1 MRCLREEVVQRE
13 DEEGRRERESPEDA
27 VACEYGAGEGRDADA
42 EYARSKGFV
51 WGNEPSLHLNVS
63 T

>member
-27 VACEYGAGEGRDADA
+27 VACEDGTSEGRDADVKDT
-42 EYARSKGFV
+42 RSKGFV
-51 WGNEPSLHLNVS
+51 WGNERLDSI
-63 T
+63 